1 MVVHGRVLVWL
12 SILLTL
18 RFDLNATMASFSRVD
33 IGIRSC
39 ALPKERRTF
48 FPKTTVSWFS
58 EIVTINILCV
68 FLPVGTFNTLKRFA
82 RANSNTKYPLQ
93 LKFSKMCP
101 LLLNYFSRELFFWSD
116 KNLSTLPLK
125 LKKILFFDLMSNF
138 SLFPR

>member
-116 KNLSTLPLK
+116 KKLSTLPLK
-125 LKKILFFDLMSNF
+125 LKKNTIFR
-138 SLFPR
+138 PHV